1 MLLLSIGLVLLHNFS
16 SFSRSVKIGYSAC
29 PSVRP
34 SVHLSVVLISILL
47 VWTDVVLVEVKEN
60 EREGVSHRVAPAVS
74 IKLSSKNKELCI
86 SFMILE
92 SNPYDDYWYGT
103 RISYSQAFIKSRT
116 STNWSTSSTSRL
128 CLSI

>member
-16 SFSRSVKIGYSAC
+16 SFSRSVKIGYSAR

-34 SVHLSVVLISILL
+34 SVHLSVVLISILH
-47 VWTDVVLVEVKEN
+47 VWTDLVLVEVKEN

-74 IKLSSKNKELCI
+74 IKLSSKNKEICI

-103 RISYSQAFIKSRT
+103 TRILYSHAFIKSRT
-116 STNWSTSSTSRL
+116 STNWSSSRL